1 MILEPCR
8 ALLPVTPSTSFG
20 ARGCYYYLYLT
31 IQSLSVPLSIRPP
44 ALALAALR
52 SSRRR
57 AVDVCS
63 PPPRSPQHDFG
74 LFFVFS
80 LYHLVPVLIFPPL
93 EILRRR
99 LDLVSIVSSCFD
111 SVWFLRSV
119 YFGSVPSFRFIL
131 TGITPPVFV
140 RLVVSVSVP
149 SFRFFS
155 YPCCRGR

>member
-1 MILEPCR
+1 MFSCF
-8 ALLPVTPSTSFG
+8 VSSF
-20 ARGCYYYLYLT
+20 RFIRVLVV
-31 IQSLSVPLSIRPP
+31 SV
-44 ALALAALR
+44 
-52 SSRRR
+52 SSFRFVR
-57 AVDVCS
+57 VMC
-63 PPPRSPQHDFG
+63 DFRFLF

-149 SFRFFS
+149 SFLFFS